1 MNRLWVH
8 LTFAIVS
15 VTLVGVFS
23 VAVLADLSA
32 SQAFRH
38 YVERQDMV
46 VQSGLLDDLA
56 LFYQRS
62 GNWNGVEDVF
72 SRRSSGNGNGQQRG
86 RPSLLLVNQIGI
98 IVYDER
104 DDRVG
109 GTLTVDEQANALPIV
124 VNGKTVGILVV
135 VVPGDGNIPS
145 AAQQFLDQLRS
156 TLLIVALVVGSLGI
170 LLGFIISRA
179 LTAPLSQ
186 LALAARALAARDWKH
201 RVKVSGTDE
210 VAQVGRAFNDM
221 ASELERIEIVRHN
234 LVADIAH
241 ELRTPLTVMQGNL
254 QAMLD
259 EVYPLE
265 RSEIATLYDEARF
278 LTRLVDDLRELSL
291 ADAGQLP
298 LKRQALDVA
307 PILRT
312 VATHFS
318 LAAQAQNVQL
328 AVNIDETLPL
338 VCADADRLAQVLRNL
353 LANALHHTP
362 SGGHIQ
368 ITTASRAHLC
378 ISVSDTGKGIAADD
392 LAHVFERFYRV
403 EKARTR
409 AQSSTG
415 LGLAI
420 CKAWIEAMGGE
431 VGAESVMGQGSRF
444 WFTLPFA
451 RKTEKRL
458 SLIPA

>member
-1 MNRLWVH
+1 MNRLWVR

-56 LFYQRS
+56 FFYQRS

-72 SRRSSGNGNGQQRG
+72 SRRSSGNGHGQQRG
-86 RPSLLLVNQIGI
+86 RPGLLLANQIGI

-109 GTLTVDEQANALPIV
+109 ETLTADEQTNALPIV
-124 VNGKTVGILVV
+124 VNGKTVGAFVV
-135 VVPGDGNIPS
+135 VVPGDGNIPP
-145 AAQQFLDQLRS
+145 AAQQFLDQLRN
-156 TLLIVALVVGSLGI
+156 TLLIVALIVGSLGI

-179 LTAPLSQ
+179 LTAPLSH
-186 LALAARALAARDWKH
+186 LAQAARALAARDWKH

-221 ASELERIEIVRHN
+221 ASELERIEIVRRN

-318 LAAQAQNVQL
+318 LAAQAQNIQL
-328 AVNIDETLPL
+328 DVNIDETLPL

-353 LANALHHTP
+353 LANALRYTP

-368 ITTASRAHLC
+368 VTTASHTHLC

-431 VGAESVMGQGSRF
+431 VGAESVVGQGSRF

-451 RKTEKRL
+451 VKTENRL

>member
-1 MNRLWVH
+1 MNRLWVR

-23 VAVLADLSA
+23 VAVLADVSA

-62 GNWNGVEDVF
+62 GNWNGVEVVF
-72 SRRSSGNGNGQQRG
+72 SRRSSGNGHGQQRG
-86 RPSLLLVNQIGI
+86 RPNLLLANQNGT

-104 DDRVG
+104 DQRVG
-109 GTLTVDEQANALPIV
+109 GTLTVDEQTNALPIV
-124 VNGKTVGILVV
+124 VNSKMIGALVV
-135 VVPGDGNIPS
+135 VVPGDGNIPPV
-145 AAQQFLDQLRS
+145 AQQFLDQLRN
-156 TLLIVALVVGSLGI
+156 TLLIVALAVGSLGI

-179 LTAPLSQ
+179 LTAPLSN
-186 LALAARALAARDWKH
+186 LAQAARALAARDWKC
-201 RVKVSGTDE
+201 RVNISGTDE
-210 VAQVGRAFNDM
+210 VAEVGRAFNDM
-221 ASELERIEIVRHN
+221 ASELERIEIVRRN

-265 RSEIATLYDEARF
+265 RSEIATLYDEARL

-318 LAAQAQNVQL
+318 LAAQAQNVL
-328 AVNIDETLPL
+328 LDVNIGEMLPL

-362 SGGHIQ
+362 SDGHVQ
-368 ITTASRAHLC
+368 ITAVSHAHLC

-431 VGAESVMGQGSRF
+431 IGAESIVGQGSRF

-451 RKTEKRL
+451 GKTEK
-458 SLIPA
+458 